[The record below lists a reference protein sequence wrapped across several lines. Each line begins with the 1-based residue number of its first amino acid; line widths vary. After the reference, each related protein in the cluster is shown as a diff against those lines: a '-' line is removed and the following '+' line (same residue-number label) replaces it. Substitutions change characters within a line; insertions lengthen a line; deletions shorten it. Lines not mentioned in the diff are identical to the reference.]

1 MLILLLFI
9 CVIVIVGVVAGL
21 SQAGMMP
28 WSGTDGRGSFS
39 SSDSR
44 MLESPGCLLALIVA
58 SVVWFAA
65 WGVVLILSLRFLRSV
80 I

>member
-9 CVIVIVGVVAGL
+9 CLIVVVGVVAGL

-28 WSGTDGRGSFS
+28 WSDSGARRSFGSG
-39 SSDSR
+39 DS
-44 MLESPGCLLALIVA
+44 MLNSPGCLLALIAA

-65 WGVVLILSLRFLRSV
+65 WGVVLVLSLRFLRSV